1 MDKVAKQPCLDFMAC
16 CTLPFYDLESKRIP
30 RILLSCCIGQV
41 HRHTQ
46 PHLLLLL
53 LPSST
58 AAAAA
63 AKKNRPSMRAFFSLS
78 LYPKSQ
84 LGNPRI
90 ISSSSFCAVG
100 VILRSILR
108 NGNPSASTPGLLAR
122 SVGSGKRVKRP
133 RPFFLFTRTETS
145 DYLYL

>member
-1 MDKVAKQPCLDFMAC
+1 MPNSHVLISWLVVYFHSTTWNPSE
-16 CTLPFYDLESKRIP
+16 YLEYYSTAVY
-30 RILLSCCIGQV
+30 LGQV

-53 LPSST
+53 PSST

-63 AKKNRPSMRAFFSLS
+63 RKTDQACVPFFSLS

-84 LGNPRI
+84 LGNPLI
-90 ISSSSFCAVG
+90 VSSRPRRLRVG

-108 NGNPSASTPGLLAR
+108 NDNPSASTPAR
-122 SVGSGKRVKRP
+122 LVKSVGSGKRVKRP

-145 DYLYL
+145 DY